1 MGYLHLQR
9 SPCASQARVQQICPE
24 MSWGTNAFSDKAPG
38 PWQRPSSPAVHRSET
53 PRCQCGHAP
62 IKLYFWTLKFE
73 FYIIGLCHELFFFDF
88 LFQPFRKVS
97 RPLTGANPMESAYPV
112 LERPCPFGRWIPE
125 DRFQGEEQAL
135 SRVEKGRAGRDMGP
149 STRAPVPPSLPPC
162 CAEMEA

>member
-1 MGYLHLQR
+1 
-9 SPCASQARVQQICPE
+9 
-24 MSWGTNAFSDKAPG
+24 
-38 PWQRPSSPAVHRSET
+38 
-53 PRCQCGHAP
+53 
-62 IKLYFWTLKFE
+62 
-73 FYIIGLCHELFFFDF
+73 
-88 LFQPFRKVS
+88 
-97 RPLTGANPMESAYPV
+97 MESAYPV